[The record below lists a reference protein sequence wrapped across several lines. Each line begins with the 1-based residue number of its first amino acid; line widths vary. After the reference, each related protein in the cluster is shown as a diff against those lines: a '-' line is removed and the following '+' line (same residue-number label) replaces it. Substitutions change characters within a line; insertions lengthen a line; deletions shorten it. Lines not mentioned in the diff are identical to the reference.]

1 MRAAVRIVAGLAV
14 VGALSMVGATAAFA
28 DAKGEFTVHPDASAT
43 EYGVVHSD
51 ATAIEYG
58 LLSNGIEY

>member
-14 VGALSMVGATAAFA
+14 VGGLALGGASVAFA
-28 DAKGEFTVHPDASAT
+28 DAKGEFIVHPDASAT
-43 EYGVVHSD
+43 EYGLLVMGQYHSD

-58 LLSNGIEY
+58 IEY